1 MSAAWAL
8 AENGFKVIV
17 VEKESEVGGLCRT
30 TNYKGFHFD
39 LGGHRFVSKNQELVG
54 KILALMGDELL
65 TSQRKSVIKSVDRE
79 FDYPLSINNIIKNV
93 PMGVLIKCLTDYLK
107 ASIVRKVSTPSD
119 FSFEQ
124 WVVNRFGQRLYDLFF
139 KSYTEKLW
147 GIPPSELSSDWA
159 SERISLLN
167 LWDAVVKLF
176 SNGEDSPRTY
186 TKMFYY
192 PRNGIGQIF
201 TSMAEEIKRMGG
213 SIVLNTNVEKVVT
226 EDNKAKSI
234 SICKN
239 GKTVSINCDF
249 VISTIP
255 LIDFVNS
262 LYPSVPESRVV
273 DSVHK
278 LRFRSL
284 RFMNI
289 LIDMQDISENTW
301 MYIPDERY
309 IMTRIQEPRRRSP
322 FNAPEG
328 KTSLML
334 EIPCNFGDEIWNATE
349 NTIYTKCLDD
359 LDSVGIHIKG
369 RVIDYFS
376 TWAKNA
382 YPVYSLDYKTHVN
395 TLLDFVGRYENII
408 TCGRQGIFKY
418 MFMDQAMEMGITAAE
433 MVARATDYGY
443 ESKRRNKTFQNIS
456 GR

>member
-1 MSAAWAL
+1 M
-8 AENGFKVIV
+8 
-17 VEKESEVGGLCRT
+17 
-30 TNYKGFHFD
+30 
-39 LGGHRFVSKNQELVG
+39 G
-54 KILALMGDELL
+54 KILALMGNELL
-65 TSQRKSVIKSVDRE
+65 IAQRKSVIRSAYRE

-93 PMGVLIKCLTDYLK
+93 PTGTLVRCLTDYLK
-107 ASIVRKVSTPSD
+107 SSIIRKVSTPSD

-147 GIPPSELSSDWA
+147 GIPPSKLSSDWA
-159 SERISLLN
+159 SERISLLS
-167 LWDAVVKLF
+167 LWDAIVRLF
-176 SNGEDSPRTY
+176 YNEKDSPRTY

-201 TSMAEEIKRMGG
+201 TSMAEEIKRSG
-213 SIVLNTNVEKVVT
+213 SNVILNTTVEKIAT
-226 EDNKAKSI
+226 EDNKAKSV
-234 SICKN
+234 SIYKD
-239 GKTVSINCDF
+239 GKTVVIDCDF

-255 LIDFVNS
+255 LIDFVSS
-262 LYPSVPESRVV
+262 LYPSVPESRIV

-334 EIPCNFGDEIWNATE
+334 EIPCNFGDGIWNAPE
-349 NTIYTKCLDD
+349 SDIYTRCLDD
-359 LDSVGIHIKG
+359 LASMGIHIKG

-382 YPVYSLDYKTHVN
+382 SNSSTLSSLSST
-395 TLLDFVGRYENII
+395 TNILERI
-408 TCGRQGIFKY
+408 
-418 MFMDQAMEMGITAAE
+418 
-433 MVARATDYGY
+433 V
-443 ESKRRNKTFQNIS
+443 SPL
-456 GR
+456 

>member
-1 MSAAWAL
+1 MSAAWVL
-8 AENGFKVIV
+8 AEKGFKVIV

-30 TNYKGFHFD
+30 THYKGFHFD
-39 LGGHRFVSKNQELVG
+39 LGGHRFISKNQELVG
-54 KILALMGDELL
+54 KILALMGNELL
-65 TSQRKSVIKSVDRE
+65 IAQRKSVIRSAYRE

-93 PMGVLIKCLTDYLK
+93 PTGTLVRCLTDYLK
-107 ASIVRKVSTPSD
+107 SSIIRKVSTPSD

-159 SERISLLN
+159 SERISLLS
-167 LWDAVVKLF
+167 LWGAIVQSPTLTLPPAWGREGRGGKK
-176 SNGEDSPRTY
+176 DSPRTY

-201 TSMAEEIKRMGG
+201 TSMAEEIKRRGG
-213 SIVLNTNVEKVVT
+213 NVILNATVEKIDT
-226 EDNKAKSI
+226 EDNKAKSV
-234 SICKN
+234 SIYKD
-239 GKTVSINCDF
+239 GKTVVIDCDF

-255 LIDFVNS
+255 LIDFVNF
-262 LYPSVPESRVV
+262 LYPSVPESRIV

-334 EIPCNFGDEIWNATE
+334 EIPCNFGDGIWNAPE
-349 NTIYTKCLDD
+349 RDIYTRCLDD
-359 LDSVGIHIKG
+359 LASMGIHIKEK
-369 RVIDYFS
+369 VIDYFS

-382 YPVYSLDYKTHVN
+382 YPIYSLEYKTHLNNV
-395 TLLDFVGRYENII
+395 LDFIGRYENII

-433 MVARATDYGY
+433 MVARA
-443 ESKRRNKTFQNIS
+443 K
-456 GR
+456 

>member
-8 AENGFKVIV
+8 AEKGFKVIV

-30 TNYKGFHFD
+30 TNYKGFNFD
-39 LGGHRFVSKNQELVG
+39 LGGHRFISKNQELVG
-54 KILALMGDELL
+54 KILALMGNELL
-65 TSQRKSVIKSVDRE
+65 IAKRKSVIKSVDRE

-93 PMGVLIKCLTDYLK
+93 PMGILIKCITDYLK
-107 ASIVRKVSTPSD
+107 SSIIRKVSTPSD

-159 SERISLLN
+159 SERISLLS
-167 LWDAVVKLF
+167 LWDAVGAGLPRPCSSKK
-176 SNGEDSPRTY
+176 DSPRTY
-186 TKMFYY
+186 SKMFYY
-192 PRNGIGQIF
+192 PKNGIGQIF
-201 TSMAEEIKRMGG
+201 TSMAEEIKRRGG
-213 SIVLNTNVEKVVT
+213 SIILNANAEKVVT
-226 EDNKAKSI
+226 EDKEAKSI
-234 SICKN
+234 SIRKDD
-239 GKTVSINCDF
+239 KTVVIDCDF

-255 LIDFVNS
+255 LTDLVSS
-262 LYPSVPESRVV
+262 LYPSVPESRIV

-334 EIPCNFGDEIWNATE
+334 EIPCNFGDGIWNAPE
-349 NTIYTKCLDD
+349 RDIYTRCLDD
-359 LDSVGIHIKG
+359 LASMGIHIKG

-382 YPVYSLDYKTHVN
+382 YPVYSPDYKTHVN
-395 TLLDFVGRYENII
+395 NVLDFIGRYENIT

-433 MVARATDYGY
+433 MVARPVR
-443 ESKRRNKTFQNIS
+443 SFKTF
-456 GR
+456 R

>member
-1 MSAAWAL
+1 
-8 AENGFKVIV
+8 
-17 VEKESEVGGLCRT
+17 
-30 TNYKGFHFD
+30 
-39 LGGHRFVSKNQELVG
+39 HRFISKNQESVG
-54 KILALMGDELL
+54 KILALMGNELL
-65 TSQRKSVIKSVDRE
+65 IARRKSVIKSADRE
-79 FDYPLSINNIIKNV
+79 FDYPLSISNIIKNI
-93 PMGVLIKCLTDYLK
+93 PIGILIKCLIDYLK

-159 SERISLLN
+159 SERISLLS
-167 LWDAVVKLF
+167 LWDAVWAGLPRPYSSKK
-176 SNGEDSPRTY
+176 DSPRTY

-201 TSMAEEIKRMGG
+201 AFIAEEIKKSGG
-213 SIVLNTNVEKVVT
+213 SIILNAAVEKVIT
-226 EDNKAKSI
+226 EDNEAKSI
-234 SICKN
+234 VIARGEAPKQSHVID
-239 GKTVSINCDF
+239 CDF

-255 LIDFVNS
+255 LIDFVSS
-262 LYPSVPESRVV
+262 LYPSVPESRIV

-301 MYIPDERY
+301 MYIPDEQY

-334 EIPCNFGDEIWNATE
+334 EIPCNFGDGIWNAPE
-349 NTIYTKCLDD
+349 SDIYTRCLDD
-359 LDSVGIHIKG
+359 LASMGIHIKG
-369 RVIDYFS
+369 KVIDYFS

-382 YPVYSLDYKTHVN
+382 YPVYSPDYKTHVN
-395 TLLDFVGRYENII
+395 NVLDFIGRYENII

-418 MFMDQAMEMGITAAE
+418 MFMDQAMEMGVTAAE